1 MIDDEEDFAKML
13 QRSLKQKKHQADIA
27 TTGLQAIQLAARYPY
42 DLALLDIRM
51 PEITGLELL
60 DYFQRNQ
67 KKIFVI
73 MMTAFSSFSIGI
85 ESLKRGAY
93 DYLEKPFKMH
103 ELHQKVME
111 ALQRKHR
118 YIREQQAENDAT
130 LRGEE

>member
-1 MIDDEEDFAKML
+1 ML

-93 DYLEKPFKMH
+93 DYLEKPFKMN